1 MARCVEIEAPNV
13 VLLTVWRAGV
23 SIMSLNGKSWIRKRI
38 SQSRALPLGR
48 YYLFVWLGLGIIL
61 FCWHIGNWSVT
72 MKLQTKICAGFANLF
87 GPWATIIVQVSDF
100 PNAGG
105 CFYLPFTLI
114 FTVVLAIVIIVPLL
128 IRQIWLQILCAILF
142 IPLILFWLVSG
153 WVQLASCA
161 T

>member
-1 MARCVEIEAPNV
+1 MNILQKILR
-13 VLLTVWRAGV
+13 LMR
-23 SIMSLNGKSWIRKRI
+23 RKKRQTPGAHI
-38 SQSRALPLGR
+38 KLGR
-48 YYLFVWLGLGIIL
+48 YYLFVWLGLGIPL
-61 FCWHIGNWSVT
+61 LWWHIRNWHVN
-72 MKLQTKICAGFANLF
+72 MKPQTKICAGLANLF

-105 CFYLPFTLI
+105 CFYLHFTLI
-114 FTVVLAIVIIVPLL
+114 CTAVLAILIIVSLL
-128 IRQIWLQILCAILF
+128 IRQRWLQISCAILF

>member
-1 MARCVEIEAPNV
+1 MNILQKILRLVRRKKRQAPG
-13 VLLTVWRAGV
+13 AH
-23 SIMSLNGKSWIRKRI
+23 IK
-38 SQSRALPLGR
+38 LGR

-61 FCWHIGNWSVT
+61 LWWHIGNWHVN
-72 MKLQTKICAGFANLF
+72 MKPQTKICAGFANLF

-114 FTVVLAIVIIVPLL
+114 FTAVLAIVIIVSLL
-128 IRQIWLQILCAILF
+128 IRQRWLQILCAILF